1 MNTPMSEPFVYQ
13 QSVFIRASATT
24 VERCFTEQR
33 LMHQWLNPALVCE
46 PVGDW
51 RTNVGSE
58 FDFRLQVPVLPT
70 ALRPTLRSVVVERS
84 PGRVVWGFDGFFRG
98 RDRWECQIEGNDSAE
113 DVSDFDRSPD
123 AARPKAARPDAARLG
138 TTLLNRFEFTIP
150 NPLVSFGFRQFAAS
164 WTKQDME
171 SQLQRLKQVA
181 ERL

>member
-1 MNTPMSEPFVYQ
+1 MSEPFVYQ